1 MARGRG
7 GRASAAVASLALAAL
22 TAAAAT
28 ASLAVRGDATRG
40 PGRTFA
46 AGWKNAFHAHAW
58 EPVYGTVEVPAAT
71 HVVRHGPEVGV
82 EVASET
88 VCNAC
93 GRVVTGAT
101 REHEAATGH
110 AGFTADV
117 PVEREVVLAEGWDE
131 VVVDEPARSELV
143 RVGDRCAS
151 CGAERPAGGGDAGDA
166 GQP

>member
-1 MARGRG
+1 MTRRGG
-7 GRASAAVASLALAAL
+7 GRASVAAASLALAAL

-28 ASLAVRGDATRG
+28 ASLAVRGDAERG
-40 PGRTFA
+40 PARPVVA
-46 AGWKNAFHAHAW
+46 DWEDAFHAHAW

-82 EVASET
+82 EVTSET

-93 GRVVTGAT
+93 GEIVTGAT
-101 REHEAATGH
+101 REHEAASGH
-110 AGFTADV
+110 AGHTTGV
-117 PVEREVVLAEGWDE
+117 PVGREVVLSEAWDE

-151 CGAERPAGGGDAGDA
+151 CGAERPADGGGADDA